1 MILAKRRKEV
11 DEVEADKVTVSLDKD
26 TFGDASRSDD
36 ESVEAEECAEAA
48 GGGEMGEKVTAS
60 SSSSTEKR
68 APRVHFSPRPRHLL
82 EPVLSCSK
90 EKNFVSG
97 LL

>member
-1 MILAKRRKEV
+1 M
-11 DEVEADKVTVSLDKD
+11 EADKMTFSPGKD
-26 TFGDASRSDD
+26 SFGDASRSDD

-68 APRVHFSPRPRHLL
+68 APHVHFCPRPPHLL
-82 EPVLSCSK
+82 ESVPSCSK
-90 EKNFVSG
+90 EKKVVSG